1 MQIYV
6 VIAPCV
12 KVNALIGRELR
23 RIALASFDG
32 ERGKCK

>member
-6 VIAPCV
+6 VVAPCT
-12 KVNALIGRELR
+12 KLSALIGWDLR